1 MCQVTPTC
9 SCSQRFRDSNDFN
22 PYSTQRLLAVK
33 QGWSDLL
40 AILTLAALALAI
52 RLPALEIRPMHAD
65 EAVQAARFR
74 DWWQSG
80 IYVYDPHEYHGPT
93 LIYATRPSVIAG
105 GAATFAD
112 TTAVTYRVVPV
123 VFGVGMVLLLWFLR
137 DALGRA
143 GAVGAAIL
151 VGCSPAAVFYSRYYI
166 HETLLACFTLAA
178 IAGGWRYFRSG
189 RLGWALATGAAVGL
203 MQATKE
209 TAVIAYLA
217 ALCASFAVFLWLWLG
232 RGEQHPR
239 PWRWSHAAWSALTA
253 LLVAGLFLTSFG
265 TNPRGLIDGVMTYLP
280 WLSRAGGASPHIHP
294 WYFYLQHLFWWRTES
309 GFVWSEAAILVLALC
324 GCAGCFWRGSCE
336 RENSQ
341 KIFVCW
347 IGIYTLLVTAIYTLI
362 PYKTPWCALQ
372 FLIGWILL
380 AGVGIETLVRSAR
393 SRMVTTLIAAVLV
406 AAVAH
411 LGWQTYRASFVLADD
426 PANPYVYA
434 QTSADVVRLA
444 DELVLLS
451 AASGHDTK
459 MPIQVIWSDTYY
471 WPLPWYVRQ
480 FEQVAWWTKMPPNV
494 SAPVVLAA
502 PRYDDVLTRELGDQY
517 LMTGYYQ
524 LRPEVLLQLWVR
536 MDVWE
541 THLRR
546 LGRI

>member
-1 MCQVTPTC
+1 M
-9 SCSQRFRDSNDFN
+9 
-22 PYSTQRLLAVK
+22 K

-52 RLPALEIRPMHAD
+52 RLPALDTRPMHAD

-178 IAGGWRYFRSG
+178 ITCGWRYFRSG
-189 RLGWALATGAAVGL
+189 RLGWALATGASVGL

-217 ALCASFAVFLWLWLG
+217 GMCATIAVCVPLRRSRHKGSLRDKGSLM
-232 RGEQHPR
+232 
-239 PWRWSHAAWSALTA
+239 PWRWTHGALGAVTA
-253 LLVAGLFLTSFG
+253 LLVAALFFSSFG
-265 TNPRGLIDGVMTYLP
+265 TNPRGLIDGVLTYLP
-280 WLSRAGGASPHIHP
+280 WLSRAGGASPHIQP
-294 WYFYLQHLFWWRTES
+294 WYFYLQRLFWWRTET
-309 GFVWSEAAILVLALC
+309 GFIWSEAAILVLAMC
-324 GCAGCFWRGSCE
+324 GCASCFWRGSCE
-336 RENSQ
+336 AENGR
-341 KIFVCW
+341 KIFVW
-347 IGIYTLLVTAIYTLI
+347 WFGIYTLLVTAIYTLI

-372 FLIGWILL
+372 FLIGLILL
-380 AGVGIETLVRSAR
+380 AGVGIETLMRCARGRTVSA
-393 SRMVTTLIAAVLV
+393 LIVGVLV
-406 AAVAH
+406 AAMAH
-411 LGWQTYRASFVLADD
+411 LGWQAYRASFVMVDD
-426 PANPYVYA
+426 PTNPYVYA

-444 DELVLLS
+444 DELAMLS
-451 AASGHDTK
+451 VASGQDTE

-480 FEQVAWWTKMPPNV
+480 FQQVAWWTKLPANV
-494 SAPVVLAA
+494 SAPVVMAA
-502 PRYDDVLTRELGDQY
+502 PQYDDVLTRELGDQY

-541 THLRR
+541 AHLQR